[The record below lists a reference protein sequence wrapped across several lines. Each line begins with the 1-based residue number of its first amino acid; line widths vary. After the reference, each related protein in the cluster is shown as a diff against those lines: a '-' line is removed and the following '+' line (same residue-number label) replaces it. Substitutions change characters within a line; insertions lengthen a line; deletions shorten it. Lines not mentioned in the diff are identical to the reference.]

1 MSQLATSAS
10 ASASAPAPAPAPDAD
25 EAVSGRQS
33 RWESL
38 KPLVLDAVVP
48 TASYYL
54 LSKGFGMSTL
64 AALAWSSVV
73 PAGRTLWGLVKE
85 RRLNGFAALILV
97 AGLVGL
103 LLSLLAGDPRLMLAK
118 DSGITATIGVAVLVS
133 VAVGRPLMTVGL
145 KPWVTKRNPVR
156 TAVWERLVAERG
168 QFARMERA
176 VALGAFGLAVGALDA
191 AMNMLGVS
199 LQRTYGR
206 SIMLGFHAA
215 YSLGGIAGASIA
227 WAGAHWDLSLFVSY
241 LPVVVVLLPAALV
254 GSRWYVDAAAHAT
267 ATATATATAGAE
279 AGDAGEGKGGPVVF
293 KLLLPLCLVMTF
305 AYIGDS
311 TVSNWSAKY
320 LQDVLG
326 SSEEVSTVPY
336 NVYMVMTLLG
346 RGLGDLGV
354 RRFGAVAVVRVGSVV
369 AALGFAIVAAAPGAW
384 TGILGFTVLGFGLSV
399 IVPQTFAAAGRQ
411 AFERHGPGASDAA
424 VARLNVFNYV
434 GFLIGSPLVGAL
446 GDAWNYRG
454 AMLVPMV
461 LVLVTLLYARSFAP
475 GADRYGDGHERP
487 RTADVGRGSNGL

>member
-1 MSQLATSAS
+1 MTDELRRGRASLAFSFLVQGVTFALLVTRI
-10 ASASAPAPAPAPDAD
+10 PAIQDQYGISD
-25 EAVSGRQS
+25 G
-33 RWESL
+33 
-38 KPLVLDAVVP
+38 
-48 TASYYL
+48 L
-54 LSKGFGMSTL
+54 LPVFL
-64 AALAWSSVV
+64 AAVPILAGVGSV
-73 PAGRTLWGLVKE
+73 GTEWLVK
-85 RRLNGFAALILV
+85 RVPPSRVLRWSQPV
-97 AGLVGL
+97 V
-103 LLSLLAGDPRLMLAK
+103 LLALLGVGAGDALWQ
-118 DSGITATIGVAVLVS
+118 V
-133 VAVGRPLMTVGL
+133 
-145 KPWVTKRNPVR
+145 
-156 TAVWERLVAERG
+156 
-168 QFARMERA
+168 A
-176 VALGAFGLAVGALDA
+176 VALGAFGLSVGALDA
-191 AMNMLGVS
+191 SMNMLGVS
-199 LQRTYGR
+199 LQRAYGR

-227 WAGAHWDLSLFVSY
+227 WAGAHWDLALFVSY
-241 LPVVVVLLPAALV
+241 LPVVVVLLPGALV
-254 GSRWYVDAAAHAT
+254 GSRWYVDA
-267 ATATATATAGAE
+267 GVGGGVGG
-279 AGDAGEGKGGPVVF
+279 AGDGEEAKGGPVVF

-354 RRFGAVAVVRVGSVV
+354 RRFGAVAVVRAGAVV
-369 AALGFAIVAAAPGAW
+369 AALGFAVVAAAPGAW
-384 TGILGFTVLGFGLSV
+384 TGILGFTVLGVGLCV
-399 IVPQTFAAAGRQ
+399 IVPQTFAAAGRL
-411 AFERHGPGASDAA
+411 FPGASDAA